1 MKKNVTP
8 SGNFHNMSKNEIV
21 KFSDAPDGF
30 PPEFIRFRNNFELL
44 GSPIGDASF
53 CSQFVSNFVKK
64 RIIHSLDSLCLV
76 KNAQTFII
84 CLVARFLSLCL
95 PVIWLP
101 AQVAWLIF
109 QAYQLARGRG
119 EVAAW
124 RENFGSNS
132 KGESHCSFLLRTT
145 WSGVRRCNLIL
156 ASHIPGQCQRKA
168 TRKTVIYAMPCTGNF
183 IRDTVTSGFHK
194 VRTIQ

>member
-1 MKKNVTP
+1 MPFFADFMCVSLRSACVITC
-8 SGNFHNMSKNEIV
+8 
-21 KFSDAPDGF
+21 
-30 PPEFIRFRNNFELL
+30 LL
-44 GSPIGDASF
+44 
-53 CSQFVSNFVKK
+53 V
-64 RIIHSLDSLCLV
+64 HSL
-76 KNAQTFII
+76 I
-84 CLVARFLSLCL
+84 CNLVARFLSLCL

-156 ASHIPGQCQRKA
+156 ASHIPGHCLRKA

>member
-1 MKKNVTP
+1 MRDTFFNNGLTKE
-8 SGNFHNMSKNEIV
+8 SKGIHTI
-21 KFSDAPDGF
+21 FRGF
-30 PPEFIRFRNNFELL
+30 GGRDRAVLRGL
-44 GSPIGDASF
+44 HV
-53 CSQFVSNFVKK
+53 CVVKK
-64 RIIHSLDSLCLV
+64 CACVITCVLVHSLICNLV
-76 KNAQTFII
+76 
-84 CLVARFLSLCL
+84 VRFLSLCL

-168 TRKTVIYAMPCTGNF
+168 TRKTVIYAMPCTVNF